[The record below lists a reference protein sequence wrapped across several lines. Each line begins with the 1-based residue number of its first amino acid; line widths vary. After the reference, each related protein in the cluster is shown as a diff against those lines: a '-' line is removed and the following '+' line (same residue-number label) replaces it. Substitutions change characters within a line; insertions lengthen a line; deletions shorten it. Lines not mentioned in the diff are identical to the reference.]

1 VSRVIEANL
10 VYR

>member
-1 VSRVIEANL
+1 VSRVMEANL